1 MYAIHRPIMSL
12 FPIGFINTKE
22 PLFYYIEIIVLWV
35 VLSFLSYYAVLLID
49 KNRYMSFLLN
59 GKRIKRIK

>member
-1 MYAIHRPIMSL
+1 MSL
-12 FPIGFINTKE
+12 FPIDFVSAND

-35 VLSFLSYYAVLLID
+35 VVSFLSYYAVSLID

-59 GKRIKRIK
+59 GKRIK